1 MMKFLIILA
10 LIVLSGCA
18 QWNEF
23 TGKAYDEIGNSIL
36 TYCLETSPAM
46 RAEWRA
52 GVNEAAAPAS
62 VEITC
67 P

>member
-1 MMKFLIILA
+1 MKTFLIIL
-10 LIVLSGCA
+10 VLLPGCA
-18 QWNEF
+18 QLNEL

-36 TYCLETSPAM
+36 TYCEETSPAL
-46 RAEWRA
+46 RAEWNA